1 MASKLAGQTAIVT
14 GGGMGFG
21 EQESKA
27 LAKEGMNVTV
37 ADISAADIERIVQE
51 MTDAGGSAIAVTTDV
66 SDEAQV
72 EAMVKATLD
81 RFGQIDVL
89 INNAGINA
97 PSGDLTAC
105 SVEQW
110 DTVFAVNVRGP
121 FLCSK
126 AVLPHMIDRRSGHI
140 VNISST
146 TARFKYRDVRC
157 IPYTTT
163 KYAVEGFNH
172 CLSTHMEKH
181 GIRVNAF
188 CPTMA
193 DTNFQADTPREYF
206 EQNICMTPDH
216 VVEPLLYLLT
226 EMEGTGK
233 SVETLLWYE
242 ERGMMDKYRQVF
254 A

>member
-1 MASKLAGQTAIVT
+1 MTSKLAGQTAIVT
-14 GGGMGFG
+14 GGGTGFG
-21 EQESKA
+21 EQEGMA

-37 ADISAADIERIVQE
+37 ADLNKADAERVVREIVK
-51 MTDAGGSAIAVTTDV
+51 AGGSSIAMGVDV
-66 SDEAQV
+66 SVEDQV
-72 EAMVKATLD
+72 EAMVRATLD
-81 RFGQIDVL
+81 QFGQVDVL

-105 SVEQW
+105 SVEEW
-110 DTVFAVNVRGP
+110 DKVFAVNVRGP

-126 AVLPHMIDRRSGHI
+126 AVLPHMVERKSGHI

-146 TARFKYRDVRC
+146 TARFKYRDIRC

-172 CLSTHMEKH
+172 CLSAQMEKH
-181 GIRVNAF
+181 GVRVNAF

-206 EQNICMTPDH
+206 EQNICMRPEH

-226 EMEGTGK
+226 EMEGSGK
-233 SVETLLWYE
+233 SVETLPWYE
-242 ERGMMDKYRQVF
+242 ERGMMDKYREVF
-254 A
+254 T

>member
-1 MASKLAGQTAIVT
+1 MVSKLAGQTVIVT
-14 GGGMGFG
+14 GGGTGFG
-21 EQESKA
+21 EQESIA

-37 ADISAADIERIVQE
+37 ADVNKANAERVVREIEK
-51 MTDAGGSAIAVTTDV
+51 AGGSSIAVGVDV
-66 SDEAQV
+66 SLEEQV
-72 EAMVKATLD
+72 EDMVRTTHD

-97 PSGDLTAC
+97 PSGDLTEC
-105 SVEQW
+105 SVEEW
-110 DTVFAVNVRGP
+110 DRVFAVNVRGM

-126 AVLPHMIDRRSGHI
+126 AVLPHMVERKSGHI

-146 TARFKYRDVRC
+146 TARFKYKDIRC

-172 CLSTHMEKH
+172 CLSAQMEKH
-181 GIRVNAF
+181 GVRVNAF

-206 EQNICMTPDH
+206 VHNICMTPEH
-216 VVEPLLYLLT
+216 VVEPLLHLLT
-226 EMEGTGK
+226 EVEGTGK

-242 ERGMMDKYRQVF
+242 ERGMMDKYREVF
-254 A
+254 P